1 MSLASS
7 DIEQNPA
14 ALNVDGNYLGGVAI
28 LPKSTAALEVE
39 LPSVPWTGNDRRILI
54 DLHGSRGAR
63 DETAAH
69 DPEAE
74 RTLLVRAAV
83 VDGKEPVLPSE
94 NADFVAT
101 RIHDSKAPL
110 FEIGDRPNVSA
121 QVTFSSR
128 GSCFLSSSGSHPYRR
143 QAFSKNTRLCHSAGS
158 RVAR

>member
-14 ALNVDGNYLGGVAI
+14 ALNVDRNYLDGVAI
-28 LPKSTAALEVE
+28 LPKSTAALEVK
-39 LPSVPWTGNDRRILI
+39 LPSVPWTRNDRRVLI
-54 DLHGSRGAR
+54 DLHGPRCAR
-63 DETAAH
+63 DETAAD

-74 RTLLVRAAV
+74 RTLLVRAAI

-101 RIHDSKAPL
+101 RVHDSKAPL
-110 FEIGDRPNVSA
+110 FEIRDWTNVGA

-128 GSCFLSSSGSHPYRR
+128 GPCFLSSSGFHPYKR

-158 RVAR
+158 RVER